1 MRFTIFG
8 GLFALLLAVAGCG
21 ASSPKNEVVGE
32 WAATNTKHSDKGELT
47 VKADGSFVL
56 CGETSG
62 CLTGKYELGEREHFT
77 TLDLKEDGA
86 YTLCSQPA
94 SCFFGK
100 DKKWLTSHKPGK
112 TTLTTHRDILFSFPM
127 GNAERGTLSRSTG
140 FGCTAEQRSA
150 GGCSWISVPGF
161 WRGSIFVKKG

>member
-32 WAATNTKHSDKGELT
+32 WAATNTKHSDKGELIM
-47 VKADGSFVL
+47 KADGSFVL
-56 CGETSG
+56 CGDTSG

-77 TLDLKEDGA
+77 TLDLKEDGT
-86 YTLCSQPA
+86 YTLCKPSEP
-94 SCFFGK
+94 CFSGTSK
-100 DKKWLTSHKPGK
+100 EWLTKFKPGK
-112 TTLTTHRDILFSFPM
+112 TTTTHRDILFSLTN
-127 GNAERGTLSRSTG
+127 GSAWKGVLNRTVNCSERKSNGR
-140 FGCTAEQRSA
+140 CN
-150 GGCSWISVPGF
+150 WISVPGF